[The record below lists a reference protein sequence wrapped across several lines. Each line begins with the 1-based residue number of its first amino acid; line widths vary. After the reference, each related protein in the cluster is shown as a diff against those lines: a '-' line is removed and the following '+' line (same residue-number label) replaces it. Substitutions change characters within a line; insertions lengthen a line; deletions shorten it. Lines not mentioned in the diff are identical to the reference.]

1 MPGSAHQ
8 RQLSWVSSLGQNA
21 RHTVGNRL
29 GCFPGNSQEDLLPQG
44 MEEVPTEATQDG
56 IWEEVGIVQRVG
68 SEAAD
73 RSGSRR
79 NHGPELTTE
88 TWPHAFQVP
97 DWPLGRASIPQ

>member
-1 MPGSAHQ
+1 
-8 RQLSWVSSLGQNA
+8 
-21 RHTVGNRL
+21 
-29 GCFPGNSQEDLLPQG
+29 

-73 RSGSRR
+73 RSGLRR

-88 TWPHAFQVP
+88 TWPHASQVP
-97 DWPLGRASIPQ
+97 DWPLGQASSHSKPSKFLFKFTMPYWDPVQH